1 MLKTITYFF
10 VIILFLSACGNKAK
24 QLEKWPISSPN
35 GEIQAN
41 FWIENGK
48 PYYEISFKNRPIL
61 VKSALGFVLSDNDTL
76 SNNLILVNHSDSAI
90 DETWEQPWGQ
100 QKFVRNYCN
109 EATFN
114 LTEASGSKRSFAI
127 TFRVFNDGV
136 GFRYSFPNQTNL
148 TTFTIM
154 DELTSFNFHDVAQ
167 AWWIPAYKDNRY
179 EYLFKKSPINE
190 LDTVHT
196 PLTLELPNGVFASIH
211 EAALVNYA
219 SMTLASDKKNGLKCD
234 LTPWSNGTKVNVTSP
249 FNTPWR
255 TIILGH
261 NAGELITSTLM
272 LNLNEPCKLEDLSY
286 IKPHKYLGIWW
297 GMHIG
302 KYSFWEGPIHGATTA
317 RSKEYIDYCNKL
329 GIDHLLIEGWN
340 KGWTPQWYENKMHV
354 FSFTESTS
362 DFNFKEVANYAKA
375 KGVSLIGYHETGS
388 NIENYLP
395 QIDAGMK
402 MYQDGGLHAI
412 KIGQVGS
419 RLNMK
424 EWHHG
429 QFGVNYYQYV
439 LEKAAQYKLA
449 VNFHEP
455 IKPTGLCRTYPNLL
469 AGEGGR
475 GMEYDAWSE
484 GNPPEHTV
492 IIPFT
497 RLLAGSMDFTP
508 GIFAIKGTRVHTT
521 LAKQLALYLTI
532 YSPIQMLADLPE
544 NYVGNP
550 AFKFLQDVPVN
561 WDTTVVLNAQIGDF
575 LTIVRKDINSNDW
588 YLGSITNQEQREFDL
603 PLTFLSNGKS
613 YSAEIYADGKDACFD
628 SNPES
633 VQISKME
640 VTNKTI
646 LKIKLAKGGGQAIR
660 FIAEN

>member
-10 VIILFLSACGNKAK
+10 VFILFLNACGNKAD

-48 PYYEISFKNRPIL
+48 PFYEVSFKNKPIL

-100 QKFVRNYCN
+100 QKFIRNYCN
-109 EATFN
+109 ESTFN
-114 LTEASGSKRSFAI
+114 LTEASGSKRSFTI

-154 DELTSFNFHDVAQ
+154 DELTSFNFNDVAQ

-179 EYLFKKSPINE
+179 EYLFKKSPISE

-196 PLTLELPNGVFASIH
+196 PLTLELPNGQFASIH

-219 SMTLASDKKNGLKCD
+219 SMTLASDKKSGLKCD
-234 LTPWSNGTKVNVTSP
+234 LTPWRNGTKVNVTSP

-272 LNLNEPCKLEDLSY
+272 LNLNEPCKLKDLSY

-375 KGVSLIGYHETGS
+375 KGVDLIGYHETGS

-402 MYQDGGLHAI
+402 MYQEGGLHAI

-439 LEKAAQYKLA
+439 LDKAAQYKLA

-497 RLLAGSMDFTP
+497 RLLAGPMDFTP

-544 NYVGNP
+544 NYLGNP

-588 YLGSITNQEQREFDL
+588 FLGSITNQEQREFDL
-603 PLTFLSNGKS
+603 PLTFLSNGKR

-660 FIAEN
+660 FIAEK

>member
-10 VIILFLSACGNKAK
+10 VFILFLSACGNKAD

-48 PYYEISFKNRPIL
+48 PFYEVSFKNKPIL

-100 QKFVRNYCN
+100 QKFIRNYCN
-109 EATFN
+109 ESTFN
-114 LTEASGSKRSFAI
+114 LTEASGSKRSFTI

-154 DELTSFNFHDVAQ
+154 DELTSFNFNDVAQ

-179 EYLFKKSPINE
+179 EYLFKKSPISE

-196 PLTLELPNGVFASIH
+196 PLTLELPNGQFASIH

-219 SMTLASDKKNGLKCD
+219 SMTLASDKKSGLKCD
-234 LTPWSNGTKVNVTSP
+234 LTPWRNGTKVNVTSP

-272 LNLNEPCKLEDLSY
+272 LNLNEPCKLKDLSY

-375 KGVSLIGYHETGS
+375 KGVDLIGYHETGS

-402 MYQDGGLHAI
+402 MYQEGGLHAI

-439 LEKAAQYKLA
+439 LDKAAQYKLA

-497 RLLAGSMDFTP
+497 RLLAGPMDFTP

-544 NYVGNP
+544 NYLGNP

-588 YLGSITNQEQREFDL
+588 FLGSITNQEQREFDL
-603 PLTFLSNGKS
+603 PLTFLSNGKR

-660 FIAEN
+660 FIAEK

>member
-10 VIILFLSACGNKAK
+10 VFILFLSACGNKAD

-48 PYYEISFKNRPIL
+48 PFYEVSFKNKPIL

-100 QKFVRNYCN
+100 QKFIRNYCN
-109 EATFN
+109 ESTFN
-114 LTEASGSKRSFAI
+114 LTEASGSKRSFTI

-154 DELTSFNFHDVAQ
+154 DELTSFNFNDVAQ

-179 EYLFKKSPINE
+179 EYLFKKSPISE

-196 PLTLELPNGVFASIH
+196 PLTLELPNGQFASIH

-219 SMTLASDKKNGLKCD
+219 SMTLASDKKSGLKCD
-234 LTPWSNGTKVNVTSP
+234 LTPWRNGTKVNVTSP

-354 FSFTESTS
+354 FSFTESTP

-375 KGVSLIGYHETGS
+375 KGVDLIGYHETGS

-402 MYQDGGLHAI
+402 MYQEGGLHAI

-439 LEKAAQYKLA
+439 LDKAAQYKLA

-544 NYVGNP
+544 NYLGNP

-588 YLGSITNQEQREFDL
+588 FLGSITNQEQREFDL
-603 PLTFLSNGKS
+603 PLTFLSNGKR

-660 FIAEN
+660 FIAEK